1 MDEATR
7 RVRALKILISN
18 DDGIHAKGIKVLAQ
32 RLAQE
37 PEHEVYVVAPD
48 RERSATGH
56 SLTLHKPLRIEAIE
70 MPGQVKG
77 AWSTTGTPSD
87 CVKLAITELLPVKPD
102 MVISGINNGP
112 NLGSEILYSG
122 TVAAAM
128 EGAFLD
134 IPSVACSLQ
143 WGEQRHFDTAA
154 EVLARLVKI
163 FPKAHLEPR
172 SLLNVNVPNVPLADV
187 QGVRLTQVGVRGYN
201 DYFEKRTDPRG
212 RVYYWLAG
220 VAIEEGEAE
229 NSDAWAVLHNFVSVT
244 PVAFTMTDQIALKKL
259 ESVSDFARILA
270 SGGSSAV
277 SPANES
283 TDQHGARK
291 K

>member
-1 MDEATR
+1 MQGHGNR
-7 RVRALKILISN
+7 RVRAVKILISN
-18 DDGIHAKGIKVLAQ
+18 DDGIHAKGINILAQ

-37 PEHEVYVVAPD
+37 PEHEVFVVAPD

-56 SLTLHKPLRIEAIE
+56 SLTLHKPLRTEPVE
-70 MPGQVKG
+70 MAGQVKG

-87 CVKLAITELLPVKPD
+87 CVKLAIMQLLPVKPD

-128 EGAFLD
+128 EGAFLE

-143 WGEQRHFDTAA
+143 WGEHRYFETAA
-154 EVLARLVKI
+154 EVLARLVPI
-163 FPKAHLEPR
+163 FPKAHLGKH
-172 SLLNVNVPNVPLADV
+172 SLLNVNVPNVPLAEI
-187 QGVRLTQVGVRGYN
+187 QGVKLTEVGVRPYN
-201 DYFEKRTDPRG
+201 DHFEKRTDPRG

-220 VAIEEGEAE
+220 VAVEGGEAE
-229 NSDAWAVLHNFVSVT
+229 TTDAWAVLHNFVSVT
-244 PVAFTMTDQIALKKL
+244 PVGFNMTDHSALKKM
-259 ESVSDFARILA
+259 EGVSDFARIL
-270 SGGSSAV
+270 GGGESAV
-277 SPANES
+277 SSSNES
-283 TDQHGARK
+283 ANHRGASK